1 MNRFVVDE
9 RVPCHLGELRQEPV
23 RQAFTDTEA
32 RVYLGAQTTAVPFIQ
47 GYRLST
53 VAGAWFVGD
62 LHLVRRLADGG
73 VIPDSLGAEDQA
85 ELQEFN
91 AAGLLTRDVGD
102 RSELRLCDQGER
114 FRDLYAPDQCGWFAL
129 SPISLELDLTNRC
142 NQNCVHCCRN
152 SSPQAPIA
160 VELSSRKLLLIL
172 DEAAD
177 IGVDEVSF
185 LGGEPT
191 LHPHLI
197 ELAYFARKRGIH
209 RLNLATN
216 ALVLSEE
223 LVQVAAPLFTHIQIS
238 LHGATA
244 ETHET
249 IVRHPG
255 AFDRVLR
262 NVSRLK
268 TLGANVVLAYTVMA
282 SNRQEL
288 PEMLDLGRRL
298 GVDGIRFIPLAG
310 EGRGQDLPALELSD
324 YQAVGKFISQAR
336 ERKPGMDVTSGG
348 FPTGEETP
356 PDALFYGCIAG
367 LTKLYLNSQGI
378 ASGCS
383 LLGPEHLSGRNRS
396 LLDIWHEK
404 DMRRIRRR
412 MECDCPFVTRCAGGC
427 LSVPKRSQAVKLG
440 VRNGKQG

>member
-1 MNRFVVDE
+1 M
-9 RVPCHLGELRQEPV
+9 
-23 RQAFTDTEA
+23 
-32 RVYLGAQTTAVPFIQ
+32 
-47 GYRLST
+47 
-53 VAGAWFVGD
+53 
-62 LHLVRRLADGG
+62 
-73 VIPDSLGAEDQA
+73 
-85 ELQEFN
+85 
-91 AAGLLTRDVGD
+91 
-102 RSELRLCDQGER
+102 
-114 FRDLYAPDQCGWFAL
+114 
-129 SPISLELDLTNRC
+129 
-142 NQNCVHCCRN
+142 
-152 SSPQAPIA
+152 
-160 VELSSRKLLLIL
+160 
-172 DEAAD
+172 
-177 IGVDEVSF
+177 DEVSF

-191 LHPHLI
+191 VHPHLI

-216 ALVLSEE
+216 ALALSEE
-223 LVQVAAPLFTHIQIS
+223 LVQVAAALFTHIQIN

-244 ETHET
+244 KTHEA

-268 TLGANVVLAYTVMA
+268 QQGADVVLAYTVMA
-282 SNRQEL
+282 TSRQEL
-288 PEMLDLGRRL
+288 PEMLGLDRRL

-310 EGRGQDLPALELSD
+310 EGRGQDLPALGLDD
-324 YQAVGKFISQAR
+324 YRAVGTFISRSRAH
-336 ERKPGMDVTSGG
+336 EPGMDVTSGG
-348 FPTGEETP
+348 FPTGEQTP

-383 LLGPEHLSGRNRS
+383 LLGPEHLNGRYRS

-427 LSVPKRSQAVKLG
+427 LSVPKRSQAVKLE
-440 VRNGKQG
+440 VRDGRQR